1 MVSFKRQLNPEKVI
15 QFLKENPDLVD
26 LLRTNSLKRF
36 YYELLGK
43 DDVPNVIV
51 SQFTQFFYES
61 GIDVVDN
68 LGGVVPEDGFI
79 YTTVQGI
86 PDNIKSIIGPFSF
99 YSCPFLTEVIIP
111 DGVTEIG
118 NSAFRCCGNLR
129 KVVIPKSV
137 TEIGKYAFAVCYDL
151 EEVTLPEKFRREAL
165 EYTGNHIFN
174 YANKIN
180 FTFI

>member
-1 MVSFKRQLNPEKVI
+1 MVTYKNKLNPINVI
-15 QFLKENPDLVD
+15 RILKGNPDLTKI
-26 LLRTNSLKRF
+26 LKANSLKRF
-36 YYELLGK
+36 YYELE
-43 DDVPNVIV
+43 DYDFVDIII
-51 SQFTQFFYES
+51 SQFTQFFYEN
-61 GIDVVDN
+61 GIDVIEE
-68 LGGVVPEDGFI
+68 LGGVVPAVCFYSTHITD
-79 YTTVQGI
+79 I
-86 PDNIKSIIGPFSF
+86 PDNIKSIIGPMAF

-137 TEIGKYAFAVCYDL
+137 TEIERFAFAICYDL
-151 EEVTLPEKFRREAL
+151 EEVTLPEKFRRDTL

>member
-1 MVSFKRQLNPEKVI
+1 MVTFKNKLNPATIIRVLKDNNP
-15 QFLKENPDLVD
+15 FLVN
-26 LLRTNSLKRF
+26 LLKADNLKRF
-36 YYELLGK
+36 YYELVGLQL
-43 DDVPNVIV
+43 NEAVIG
-51 SQFTQFFYES
+51 QFTQFFYEN
-61 GIDVVDN
+61 GIDVINELD
-68 LGGVVPEDGFI
+68 GVCPHGCFAFTNVEK
-79 YTTVQGI
+79 I
-86 PDNIKSIIGPFSF
+86 PDNIKSIIGPMAF